1 LLATLNAKLKTTL
14 SVKLLQFSLY
24 KVKLWKINTA
34 NAPKKRKPFTLGKNG
49 RGDNF
54 GLFGISTITLLNFV
68 LKLLKIERM
77 TYDFAIIGGGI
88 VGAATF
94 YKLQQKYPDKTIVL
108 LEKMAQLA
116 DHQTGHN
123 SGVIHSGLYYKP
135 GSLKAKNCIQ
145 GRHELVAFA
154 KEHGIAHDVCGKVV
168 VATDPSELPHMEKI
182 FQIGLENKIEGIKR
196 LTAEE
201 VKEHEPFVEC
211 IGGIWVPV
219 TGIIDFR
226 GATEKMVELALAIQ
240 AKSALKLQ
248 HEVERIEKGEKYSK
262 LVTNQGT
269 FEAEYLIFCAGL
281 QADRLAKKDGVD
293 LKEKVVGFR
302 GDYYELTEQGKHKVK
317 NLIYP
322 VPNPDF
328 PFLGVHFTRM
338 TDGEIECGPNAV
350 FTFKRE
356 GYGKTDFSL
365 RDTWDALTYKG
376 TWRLFFQNMSFG
388 INEYRRAFSKKLFL
402 KTLQR
407 MVPSLTMDDL
417 RPGRAG
423 VRALLLRED
432 GDTRDDFRIEY
443 HGKSIHVLNAP
454 SPAATA
460 SLAIG
465 GYIVEEAEKHFH
477 LS

>member
-1 LLATLNAKLKTTL
+1 MKFDIA
-14 SVKLLQFSLY
+14 V
-24 KVKLWKINTA
+24 
-34 NAPKKRKPFTLGKNG
+34 
-49 RGDNF
+49 
-54 GLFGISTITLLNFV
+54 
-68 LKLLKIERM
+68 
-77 TYDFAIIGGGI
+77 IGGGI

-94 YKLQQKYPDKTIVL
+94 YKLQKKNPNLKIAL
-108 LEKMAQLA
+108 FEKEDLLA

-135 GSLKAKNCIQ
+135 GSLKAKNCIE

-154 KEHGIAHDVCGKVV
+154 KEYGIPHDICGKVV
-168 VATDPSELPHMEKI
+168 VATHESELANLDKV
-182 FQIGLENKIEGIKR
+182 FNIGLENKIEGIRKI
-196 LTAEE
+196 TAEE
-201 VKEHEPFVEC
+201 VKEIEPFVES
-211 IGGIWVPV
+211 IGGIHVPC

-226 GATEKMVELALAIQ
+226 AATAKMVELGLAIQ
-240 AKSALKLQ
+240 PESKLFLK
-248 HEVERIEKGEKYSK
+248 HEVLNIDKGEVSSQII
-262 LVTNQGT
+262 TNKGK
-269 FEAEYLIFCAGL
+269 FEAEYLVFCAGL
-281 QADRLAKKDGVD
+281 HADRLAKKDGVK

-302 GDYYELTEQGKHKVK
+302 GDYYELTEQAKQKVK
-317 NLIYP
+317 HLIYP

-338 TDGEIECGPNAV
+338 TNGEIECGPNAV

-365 RDTWDALTYKG
+365 RDTFDALSYGG
-376 TWRLFFQNMSFG
+376 TWKLFFNNMSFG

-402 KTLQR
+402 ETLQR
-407 MVPSLTMDDL
+407 MIPSLTMEDIH
-417 RPGRAG
+417 PGRAG
-423 VRALLLRED
+423 VRALLLAQD

-465 GYIVEEAEKHFH
+465 NYIALEAEKQFG
-477 LS
+477 LN

>member
-1 LLATLNAKLKTTL
+1 
-14 SVKLLQFSLY
+14 
-24 KVKLWKINTA
+24 
-34 NAPKKRKPFTLGKNG
+34 
-49 RGDNF
+49 
-54 GLFGISTITLLNFV
+54 
-68 LKLLKIERM
+68 M
-77 TYDFAIIGGGI
+77 TFDIAIIGGGI
-88 VGAATF
+88 VGAATL
-94 YKLQQKYPDKTIVL
+94 YKMQKKYPHLKIVL
-108 LEKMAQLA
+108 IEKMDKLA

-123 SGVIHSGLYYKP
+123 SGVIDSGLYYKP

-154 KEHGIAHDVCGKVV
+154 KEHGIKHDICGEVV
-168 VATDPSELPHMEKI
+168 VATDPSELPNMEKI
-182 FQIGLENKIEGIKR
+182 FQTGLENEIEGIEWI
-196 LTAEE
+196 TAEQ
-201 VKEHEPFVEC
+201 VKEHEPHVES
-211 IGGIWVPV
+211 IGGIWVPC

-226 GATEKMVELALAIQ
+226 AATEKMVELALAINPE
-240 AKSALKLQ
+240 SELKLS
-248 HEVERIEKGEKYSK
+248 HEVATIEKGEKFSK
-262 LVTNQGT
+262 IITNKGN

-281 QADRLAKKDGVD
+281 QADRLAKKDGVQ

-302 GDYYELTEQGKHKVK
+302 GDYYELTEQGKHKIK

-356 GYGKTDFSL
+356 GYNKTDFSF
-365 RDTWDALTYKG
+365 RDTWDALTYRG
-376 TWRLFFQNMSFG
+376 TWRLFFTNMAFG
-388 INEYRRAFSKKLFL
+388 INEYRRAFSKRLFL

-407 MVPSLTMDDL
+407 MVPSLTMDDIK
-417 RPGRAG
+417 PGRSG
-423 VRALLLRED
+423 VRALLLRQD

-465 GYIVEEAEKHFH
+465 GYIVEEAEKHFN
-477 LS
+477 LV